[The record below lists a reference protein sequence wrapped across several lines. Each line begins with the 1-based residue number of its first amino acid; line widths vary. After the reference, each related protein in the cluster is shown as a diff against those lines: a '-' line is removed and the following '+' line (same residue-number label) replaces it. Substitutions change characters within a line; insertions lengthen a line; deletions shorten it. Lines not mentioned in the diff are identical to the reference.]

1 MSKLYSII
9 EFLTADTFG
18 MIFLIC
24 LAIYLFYIILNIL
37 FGFIDWIFGDS
48 KTFRSNSKERLGV
61 SKIEFLRQVVNW
73 CAQNLG
79 LPADSKRLPNITLRY
94 YEHKRYG
101 GVYFQGSKEIVLYWD
116 SHSDLI
122 NRINTIIHE
131 YQHFLD
137 IRNKKHDKEYAKELN
152 TVGYQKNIFEK
163 RARKTASDW
172 ERNCYDAMV
181 SKGIIIK

>member
-1 MSKLYSII
+1 MCILYSII
-9 EFLTADTFG
+9 NFFTADTISG
-18 MIFLIC
+18 
-24 LAIYLFYIILNIL
+24 IYLFCLMSYLIYNIL
-37 FGFIDWIFGDS
+37 PALLKLANWLLGDS
-48 KTFRSNSKERLGV
+48 KTLKPNSKEQLLV
-61 SKIEFLRQVVNW
+61 SKIEFVRQVVKW
-73 CAQNLG
+73 CALNLG

-94 YEHKRYG
+94 YRHLRYEG
-101 GVYFQGSKEIVLYWD
+101 LYFQGSKEIVLYWD

-137 IRNKKHDKEYAKELN
+137 IRNKKHDQEYAKELN
-152 TVGYQKNIFEK
+152 IVGYQKNIFEK

-181 SKGIIIK
+181 SKGVIRK

>member
-1 MSKLYSII
+1 MSILYSII
-9 EFLTADTFG
+9 DFFTADTFG
-18 MIFLIC
+18 S
-24 LAIYLFYIILNIL
+24 IYLFCLTIYLIYIILSAIL
-37 FGFIDWIFGDS
+37 KLINWLFGDS
-48 KTFRSNSKERLGV
+48 KTLKSNSKEWLAV
-61 SKIEFLRQVVNW
+61 SKIEFVRQVVKW

-94 YEHKRYG
+94 YRHQRYG
-101 GVYFQGSKEIVLYWD
+101 GLYFQGSKEIVLYWD

-137 IRNKKHDKEYAKELN
+137 IRNKKHDQEYAKELN

-172 ERNCYDAMV
+172 ERKCYDAMV
-181 SKGIIIK
+181 SKGVIQK